1 MNGYDNPK
9 IPGPEHTAEAEF
21 VNPVAQ
27 PITVMPGLT
36 VYDECGTAN
45 DTWEG
50 VPTEGIS
57 YRVWEDAPAVT
68 VIAQPEPGYT
78 LNTVGTPFGLPIGD
92 AGGAATA
99 LITFTDV
106 PCESVPGEAVPIE
119 PVGGITELP
128 ATGWD
133 GVALAMGI
141 VLLVA
146 GAVALVV
153 SCWGGRVAELDA
165 EREAELDEGY

>member
-1 MNGYDNPK
+1 MSGYDNPK
-9 IPGPEHTAEAEF
+9 IPGPEHTEAVL

-78 LNTVGTPFGLPIGD
+78 LNTVGTAFGLPIGD

-106 PCESVPGEAVPIE
+106 ACIEAVPIE

-133 GVALAMGI
+133 GVALAMGV

-153 SCWGGRVAELDA
+153 SCWGGKVAEREA
-165 EREAELDEGY
+165 EREAELDG

>member
-1 MNGYDNPK
+1 MSGYDNPK

-45 DTWEG
+45 DTWQG
-50 VPTEGIS
+50 VPTEGIT

-106 PCESVPGEAVPIE
+106 ACIEAVPIE

-133 GVALAMGI
+133 GLALI
-141 VLLVA
+141 ISVVLLAA
-146 GAVALVV
+146 GAGALVV
-153 SCWGGRVAELDA
+153 SCWGGKVAERDA
-165 EREAELDEGY
+165 EREAEADV

>member
-1 MNGYDNPK
+1 MVDTDGFTDPFA
-9 IPGPEHTAEAEF
+9 T
-21 VNPVAQ
+21 

-106 PCESVPGEAVPIE
+106 PCVVESVPGEAVPIE

-128 ATGWD
+128 ATGFD
-133 GVALAMGI
+133 GLALI
-141 VLLVA
+141 ISVVLLAA
-146 GAVALVV
+146 GAGALVV
-153 SCWGGRVAELDA
+153 ACWGGKVAELDA
-165 EREAELDEGY
+165 EREAELDG